1 MQSKSSKTGQ
11 DVVMPSEDTQYKPG
25 DSRINRKGRP
35 KKGDTWADILEEVS
49 EREEVIVD
57 KKTGRKITYKE
68 AVAIRAFQEA
78 AKGNTLMFNAI
89 MNRMSG
95 YPKHRVEQ
103 YNLTYNMDI
112 ELSDDEERQFKE
124 NIDSLYPED
133 IPIDDKPEGEV

>member
-1 MQSKSSKTGQ
+1 
-11 DVVMPSEDTQYKPG
+11 MPSRGVPFAEG

-35 KKGDTWADILEEVS
+35 KKGDTWADILEEISEMEVS
-49 EREEVIVD
+49 VD
-57 KKTGRKITYKE
+57 KKTGEKITFKR

-78 AKGNTLMFNAI
+78 AKGNVLMFNAI

-112 ELSDDEERQFKE
+112 ELSEDEEKQFKE
-124 NIDSLYPED
+124 NLESLYPED
-133 IPIDDKPEGEV
+133 VTFDDKPPNKD

>member
-1 MQSKSSKTGQ
+1 
-11 DVVMPSEDTQYKPG
+11 MPSEDTYFKPG
-25 DSRINRKGRP
+25 QSGNPAGRP
-35 KKGDTWADILEEVS
+35 KKGDTWADMLEEVS
-49 EREEVIVD
+49 EREEVVID
-57 KKTGRKITYKE
+57 KKTGKRITYKE

-78 AKGNTLMFNAI
+78 AKGNSLMFNAI

-133 IPIDDKPEGEV
+133 MKTDDESKSEV